1 MRTLLHNYFAEKFSE
16 ICNTKGY
23 NMAQILNVN
32 YMFKICC
39 LENYCKLHYWE
50 FKCGKFI
57 WQWKLIWSEAKVK
70 ILEVEYWY
78 WI

>member
-57 WQWKLIWSEAKVK
+57 
-70 ILEVEYWY
+70 
-78 WI
+78 